1 MRTDPG
7 APQRGL
13 ASVGLCGQSM
23 LCMEPESGLYKQLWV
38 EFLLLFLAVPLA
50 VAVFLPPRLLF
61 PALFA
66 FSVIG
71 LLLLARTSG
80 FRWRELVTGRL
91 PWRPIILFAL
101 VTALASGAV
110 IAATRPE
117 AAFLLPLERPLVF
130 LMIVCLY
137 PILSALPQELIFR
150 PLFFRRYGALLP
162 EGRGALLLN
171 AAIFSFAH
179 LMYWS
184 LTVAVMTFAGGVFFA
199 QAYLRHGF
207 PLAFVL
213 HAVAGWIIFGFGLGV
228 YFYSGNVVRPF

>member
-1 MRTDPG
+1 MHKR
-7 APQRGL
+7 
-13 ASVGLCGQSM
+13 
-23 LCMEPESGLYKQLWV
+23 LWL

-50 VAVFLPPRLLF
+50 VALFLPPRLLF
-61 PALFA
+61 PALFV
-66 FSVIG
+66 FSLVG
-71 LLLLARTSG
+71 LVLLARTSG
-80 FRWRELVTGRL
+80 FRWRELVSGGL
-91 PWRPIILFAL
+91 PWRPIALFVL

-137 PILSALPQELIFR
+137 PVLSALPQELIFR
-150 PLFFRRYGALLP
+150 PLFFRRYGPLLP
-162 EGRGALLLN
+162 RGQGALLLN
-171 AAIFSFAH
+171 AAAFSFAH

-184 LTVAVMTFAGGVFFA
+184 ATVAVMTFAGGLFFA

-207 PLAFVL
+207 PLALLL
-213 HAVAGWIIFGFGLGV
+213 HAVAGWIIFGFGLGI